1 MKLNHLFF
9 AAAAAV
15 LAFAACEPQEK
26 IDVPDLQVT
35 PSSIS
40 FDAGASSQTVTL
52 TATRDWTVSGAPE
65 WLAFDPA
72 GGKASDAS
80 QTVTITAMANSGYNR
95 STDVTFTIGLMKA
108 YVHVDQTGEKGVK
121 DNGKGTLESPFTV
134 EGVKAYI
141 DGLDNPSAAS
151 PDKVYIKGKITRI
164 NDKGTYGESGTFSN
178 ATFYISDDGTTDN
191 EFYCYRIAYL
201 GNKKFSTGQTDIKV
215 GDEVIVY
222 GNVILYGTSNPVYET
237 SQGTAYLYSLN
248 GETGPGSVP
257 AGDPKGTGA
266 KDDPYNVAAALNA
279 VKDLTWTSTS
289 VYDKV
294 GPFYVKGK
302 ISRIADKGTYG
313 ESGTY
318 SNATFY
324 ISDDGSTDNEFYCYR
339 ISYLANKK
347 YAAGQTDIKVG
358 DEVVIYG
365 ELMNYR
371 SDTPETVQG
380 SAYLYSL
387 NGDTGSGGDTPGPS
401 GEAKGTGTKD
411 DPFNSVA
418 AANAVKNLTWT
429 SNDTY
434 ETTGE
439 VYVKGKI
446 SKIASKGTFGE
457 SGTYGNAS
465 FYISDDGTSKD
476 EFYCYRI
483 LYLGNEKYT
492 SGTDIKVG
500 DEVVVCG
507 QLMNYQGKTPE
518 TVAGKA
524 HLYSLNGQTAGG
536 GDTPPA
542 GETDHGATT
551 VAAFLAAAE
560 STSDWYELTGVIS
573 GLKEGDQFGNFDLTD
588 DSGTVYVYGVLST
601 KGGDKKKFQELV
613 SQYGI
618 KDGGTITIKANRGSF
633 QGKDEAVNAYFISYK
648 GGGDTPPAG
657 ETDHGATAISA
668 FLTAAESTSDWY
680 ELTGVISNLK
690 EGDQFGNFDLTDD
703 SGTVYVYGV
712 LSTKGGEKK
721 KFQELVSQYGIKDG
735 GTITIKANRGSFQG
749 KDEAVN
755 AYFISYKGGGDT
767 PPGPSGSGSGTLADP
782 YTPAGAI
789 AAVANLTWTSNTD
802 YQKTDKVY
810 VKGKISKIA
819 NNGTYTQGG
828 TYGNASYYISA
839 DGTENEEFY
848 IFRSLYFNGEKYT
861 SGTDIKVG
869 DEVIV
874 YGALMN
880 YQGKTPET
888 VANESYLYSLNG
900 ATTGGGD
907 SGQGQGGGETG
918 GDVSFNTNATAQT
931 WSSETDDTYGSGF
944 SSTTKDVKVGYYKYK
959 SSSNAVEPK
968 ESEVRIY
975 KNSALVVTAPSGKK
989 IKKLV
994 ITTPSTE
1001 NGKYCVD
1008 MTGVEGGGNGKAE
1021 VSALTVTWTGS
1032 ASKVVLQADGGQV
1045 RMSSIA
1051 LEFE

>member
-65 WLAFDPA
+65 WLAFDPS

-178 ATFYISDDGTTDN
+178 ATFYISDDGTTEN

-201 GNKKFSTGQTDIKV
+201 GNKKYSTGQTDIKV

-294 GPFYVKGK
+294 GPYYVKGK

-429 SNDTY
+429 SNDNY

-446 SKIASKGTFGE
+446 SRIADKGTFGE
-457 SGTYGNAS
+457 SGSYGNAS
-465 FYISDDGTSKD
+465 FYVSDDGTQKD
-476 EFYCYRI
+476 EFYCFRI
-483 LYLGNEKYT
+483 LYLGNAKYT

-507 QLMNYQGKTPE
+507 QLMNYKGNTPE

-524 HLYSLNGQTAGG
+524 YLYSLNGQTAGG
-536 GDTPPA
+536 GDTPGGDT
-542 GETDHGATT
+542 GEVKAVT
-551 VAAFLAAAE
+551 VSAFLATAE
-560 STSDWYELTGVIS
+560 SETQVYELVGTIGGNINTTY
-573 GLKEGDQFGNFDLTD
+573 GNFDLTD
-588 DSGTVYVYGVLST
+588 DSGTVYVYGLTATNLGYGAKNDKSFESLGL
-601 KGGDKKKFQELV
+601 KEGDK
-613 SQYGI
+613 I
-618 KDGGTITIKANRGSF
+618 KIRGYHGSF
-633 QGKDEAVNAYFISYK
+633 TDKSTGVKKDEVVYAWFIEK
-648 GGGDTPPAG
+648 IGGGDTPGGDTGDVKAV
-657 ETDHGATAISA
+657 TVSA
-668 FLTAAESTSDWY
+668 FLAAAESETQVY
-680 ELTGVISNLK
+680 ELVGTIGGSINSTY
-690 EGDQFGNFDLTDD
+690 GNFDLTDD
-703 SGTVYVYGV
+703 SGTVYVYG
-712 LSTKGGEKK
+712 LTATNLG
-721 KFQELVSQYGIKDG
+721 YGAKNDKSYASLGLNEGDKVKIRG
-735 GTITIKANRGSFQG
+735 YRGSFTDKSTG
-749 KDEAVN
+749 VKKDEVVYAW
-755 AYFISYKGGGDT
+755 FIEKV
-767 PPGPSGSGSGTLADP
+767 GSGG
-782 YTPAGAI
+782 
-789 AAVANLTWTSNTD
+789 
-802 YQKTDKVY
+802 
-810 VKGKISKIA
+810 
-819 NNGTYTQGG
+819 
-828 TYGNASYYISA
+828 
-839 DGTENEEFY
+839 
-848 IFRSLYFNGEKYT
+848 
-861 SGTDIKVG
+861 
-869 DEVIV
+869 
-874 YGALMN
+874 
-880 YQGKTPET
+880 
-888 VANESYLYSLNG
+888 
-900 ATTGGGD
+900 
-907 SGQGQGGGETG
+907 GQGQG
-918 GDVSFNTNATAQT
+918 
-931 WSSETDDTYGSGF
+931 
-944 SSTTKDVKVGYYKYK
+944 
-959 SSSNAVEPK
+959 
-968 ESEVRIY
+968 
-975 KNSALVVTAPSGKK
+975 
-989 IKKLV
+989 
-994 ITTPSTE
+994 
-1001 NGKYCVD
+1001 
-1008 MTGVEGGGNGKAE
+1008 EGGGEATGAFASN
-1021 VSALTVTWTGS
+1021 VTWTLDSSAYTQDATVNGTAGVSILKLGTGSKYGS
-1032 ASKVVLQADGGQV
+1032 ATITLPSASSKLSFYAVSWNNATVADLVFKVDGKEVKKVTPAANSGLAGNPTYTITVSDSDYFTIDLGTDVTTVTVETSGGYRAAIFGVQAK
-1045 RMSSIA
+1045 
-1051 LEFE
+1051 

>member
-1 MKLNHLFF
+1 MKLKHLFF

-15 LAFAACEPQEK
+15 LAFAACEPEET
-26 IDVPDLQVT
+26 IGVPDLQVT
-35 PSSIS
+35 PSSVS
-40 FDAGASSQTVTL
+40 FQAGASSQTVTL

-65 WLAFDPA
+65 WLAFDPSS
-72 GGKASDAS
+72 GKASDGS

-121 DNGKGTLESPFTV
+121 DNGKGTAESPFTI

-141 DGLDNPSAAS
+141 DGLANPSAES
-151 PDKVYIKGKITRI
+151 PEQVYIKGKISEIKEAYT
-164 NDKGTYGESGTFSN
+164 TQYGNG
-178 ATFYISDDGTTDN
+178 TFYITDEDGTET
-191 EFYCYRIAYL
+191 FYVYRAYYL
-201 GNKKFSTGQTDIKV
+201 GNKKFSSKDKQIEV
-215 GDEVIVY
+215 GDEVVIC
-222 GNVILYGTSNPVYET
+222 GNVYLFGSSSPVYET
-237 SQGTAYLYSLN
+237 VTNKAYLYSLN
-248 GETGPGSVP
+248 GETGSGGAP

-266 KDDPYNVAAALNA
+266 KDDPFNVAAALNA
-279 VKDLTWTSTS
+279 VKDLGWTSNS
-289 VYDKV
+289 SYDKV
-294 GPFYVKGK
+294 GPYYVKGK
-302 ISRIADKGTYG
+302 ISKIADKGTYG

-339 ISYLANKK
+339 ISYLGNKK
-347 YAAGQTDIKVG
+347 YVAGQTDIKEG

-387 NGDTGSGGDTPGPS
+387 NGDTGSGGDTPPGPS

-429 SNDTY
+429 SNDSY

-446 SKIASKGTFGE
+446 SRIASKGTFGE

-465 FYISDDGTSKD
+465 FYISEDGTQTN
-476 EFYCYRI
+476 EFYCFRI

-507 QLMNYQGKTPE
+507 QLMNYKGNTPE

-524 HLYSLNGQTAGG
+524 YLYSLNGQT
-536 GDTPPA
+536 
-542 GETDHGATT
+542 
-551 VAAFLAAAE
+551 
-560 STSDWYELTGVIS
+560 S
-573 GLKEGDQFGNFDLTD
+573 G
-588 DSGTVYVYGVLST
+588 
-601 KGGDKKKFQELV
+601 
-613 SQYGI
+613 
-618 KDGGTITIKANRGSF
+618 
-633 QGKDEAVNAYFISYK
+633 
-648 GGGDTPPAG
+648 
-657 ETDHGATAISA
+657 
-668 FLTAAESTSDWY
+668 
-680 ELTGVISNLK
+680 
-690 EGDQFGNFDLTDD
+690 
-703 SGTVYVYGV
+703 
-712 LSTKGGEKK
+712 
-721 KFQELVSQYGIKDG
+721 
-735 GTITIKANRGSFQG
+735 
-749 KDEAVN
+749 
-755 AYFISYKGGGDT
+755 GGGDT
-767 PPGPSGSGSGTLADP
+767 PPGPSGSGSGTVADP

-789 AAVANLTWTSNTD
+789 AAVANLTWTDNKTYDKTEKVYVKGKISRIASKGTYGESGDYGNASYYISADGTENEEFYIFRSLYFNGEKYTSGTDIKVGDEVIVFGALMNYQGKTPETVAGENYLYSLNGQTSGGGGDTPPSGDGSGTLNNPYTPAQAIAAVANLTWTSNTEYD
-802 YQKTDKVY
+802 KTDKVY

-880 YQGKTPET
+880 YKGNTPET
-888 VANESYLYSLNG
+888 VANENWLYSLNG
-900 ATTGGGD
+900 ATSGGSGD
-907 SGQGQGGGETG
+907 SGQGQGQGGGETTG
-918 GDVSFNTNATAQT
+918 TFASNVSWTSGSDGAYNEKATVNGTADVPVLKLGT
-931 WSSETDDTYGSGF
+931 SSKTGTSTLTLPDGSTSLTF
-944 SSTTKDVKVGYYKYK
+944 Y
-959 SSSNAVEPK
+959 
-968 ESEVRIY
+968 
-975 KNSALVVTAPSGKK
+975 ALSWKGK
-989 IKKLV
+989 
-994 ITTPSTE
+994 P
-1001 NGKYCVD
+1001 
-1008 MTGVEGGGNGKAE
+1008 
-1021 VSALTVTWTGS
+1021 
-1032 ASKVVLQADGGQV
+1032 SKVVFSVNGEQVGSVEPAANDGLSNSSPYTLTVSDSDKYTVTFPASSTLTVETSGSNTRVALFGVQAK
-1045 RMSSIA
+1045 
-1051 LEFE
+1051 

>member
-1 MKLNHLFF
+1 MKLKHLFF

-15 LAFAACEPQEK
+15 LAFAACEPEET
-26 IDVPDLQVT
+26 IGVPDLQVT
-35 PSSIS
+35 PSSVS
-40 FDAGASSQTVTL
+40 FQAGASSQTVTL
-52 TATRDWTVSGAPE
+52 TASRDWTVSGAPE
-65 WLAFDPA
+65 WLAFDPSS
-72 GGKASDAS
+72 GKASDGS

-121 DNGKGTLESPFTV
+121 DNGKGTVESPFSV

-141 DGLDNPSAAS
+141 DGLDNPSVVS
-151 PDKVYIKGKITRI
+151 PDKVYIKGKISRI

-201 GNKKFSTGQTDIKV
+201 GNKKYSSGQTDIQV
-215 GDEVIVY
+215 GDEVVVY
-222 GNVILYGTSNPVYET
+222 GNVILYGSSNPVYET

-266 KDDPYNVAAALNA
+266 KDDPFNVAAALNA
-279 VKDLTWTSTS
+279 VKDLGWTSNS
-289 VYDKV
+289 SYDKV

-324 ISDDGSTDNEFYCYR
+324 ISDDGSTNNEFYCYR
-339 ISYLANKK
+339 ISYLGNKK
-347 YAAGQTDIKVG
+347 FSAGQTDIQVG
-358 DEVVIYG
+358 DEVIIYG

-387 NGDTGSGGDTPGPS
+387 NGNTGGGGDTPPGPS
-401 GEAKGTGTKD
+401 GEAKGTGTKE
-411 DPFNSVA
+411 DPFNPVG

-429 SNDTY
+429 SNDSY

-446 SKIASKGTFGE
+446 SRIASKGTFGE

-465 FYISDDGTSKD
+465 FYISEDGTQTN
-476 EFYCYRI
+476 EFYCFRI

-500 DEVVVCG
+500 DEVIVCG
-507 QLMNYQGKTPE
+507 QLMNYKGNTPE

-524 HLYSLNGQTAGG
+524 FLYSLNGQTSGG
-536 GDTPPA
+536 
-542 GETDHGATT
+542 
-551 VAAFLAAAE
+551 
-560 STSDWYELTGVIS
+560 
-573 GLKEGDQFGNFDLTD
+573 
-588 DSGTVYVYGVLST
+588 
-601 KGGDKKKFQELV
+601 
-613 SQYGI
+613 
-618 KDGGTITIKANRGSF
+618 
-633 QGKDEAVNAYFISYK
+633 
-648 GGGDTPPAG
+648 
-657 ETDHGATAISA
+657 
-668 FLTAAESTSDWY
+668 
-680 ELTGVISNLK
+680 
-690 EGDQFGNFDLTDD
+690 
-703 SGTVYVYGV
+703 
-712 LSTKGGEKK
+712 
-721 KFQELVSQYGIKDG
+721 
-735 GTITIKANRGSFQG
+735 
-749 KDEAVN
+749 
-755 AYFISYKGGGDT
+755 GGGDT
-767 PPGPSGSGSGTLADP
+767 PPGPSGNGSGTLSDP

-802 YQKTDKVY
+802 YQKTEKVYVKGKISKIANKGTYGESGDYGNASYYISADGTENGEFQIFRSLYFNGEKYTSGTDIKVGDEVIVYGALMNYKGTTPETVAGENWLYSLNGATSGGGGGDTPPSGDGSGTLNNPYTPAQAIAAVANLTWTSNTEYDKTDKVY

-880 YQGKTPET
+880 YKGNTPET
-888 VANESYLYSLNG
+888 VANENWLYSLNG
-900 ATTGGGD
+900 ATSGGSGD
-907 SGQGQGGGETG
+907 SGQGQGQGGGEATG
-918 GDVSFNTNATAQT
+918 TFASNVSWTSGTDGAYNEKATVNGTADVPVLKLGT
-931 WSSETDDTYGSGF
+931 SSKTGTSTLTLPDGSTSLTFYALSWKGKPSKVVF
-944 SSTTKDVKVGYYKYK
+944 SVNGEQVG
-959 SSSNAVEPK
+959 SVEPAANDGL
-968 ESEVRIY
+968 S
-975 KNSALVVTAPSGKK
+975 NSSPYT
-989 IKKLV
+989 
-994 ITTPSTE
+994 
-1001 NGKYCVD
+1001 
-1008 MTGVEGGGNGKAE
+1008 
-1021 VSALTVTWTGS
+1021 LTVTDSDKYTVTFPASSTLTVETTGS
-1032 ASKVVLQADGGQV
+1032 NTRVALFGVQAK
-1045 RMSSIA
+1045 
-1051 LEFE
+1051 

>member
-1 MKLNHLFF
+1 MKLKHLFF

-15 LAFAACEPQEK
+15 LAFAACEQEEP
-26 IDVPDLQVT
+26 IGVPDLQVT
-35 PSSIS
+35 PSSVS
-40 FDAGASSQTVTL
+40 FQAGASSQTVTL

-65 WLAFDPA
+65 WLAFDPSS
-72 GGKASDAS
+72 GKASDGS

-95 STDVTFTIGLMKA
+95 SADVTFTIGLMKA
-108 YVHVDQTGEKGVK
+108 YVHVDQTGDKGVK
-121 DNGKGTLESPFTV
+121 DNGKGTLESPFSV

-141 DGLDNPSAAS
+141 DGLENPSVAS

-164 NDKGTYGESGTFSN
+164 NDKGTYGESGTYSN

-201 GNKKFSTGQTDIKV
+201 GNKKFSAGQTDIQV
-215 GDEVIVY
+215 GDEVVVY
-222 GNVILYGTSNPVYET
+222 GNVILYGSSNPVYET

-257 AGDPKGTGA
+257 TGDPKGTGA

-279 VKDLTWTSTS
+279 VKDLGWTSTS
-289 VYDKV
+289 SYDKV

-324 ISDDGSTDNEFYCYR
+324 ISDDGSTNNEFYCYR

-347 YAAGQTDIKVG
+347 YSAGQTDIKVG
-358 DEVVIYG
+358 DEVIIYG

-387 NGDTGSGGDTPGPS
+387 NGDTGSGDTPPGPS

-411 DPFNSVA
+411 DPYNSVA
-418 AANAVKNLTWT
+418 ATNAVKNLTWT
-429 SNDTY
+429 STDSY

-446 SKIASKGTFGE
+446 SRIANNGTFTQG
-457 SGTYGNAS
+457 GTYGNAS
-465 FYISDDGTSKD
+465 FYISEDGSQTD
-476 EFYCYRI
+476 EFYCFRI

-500 DEVVVCG
+500 DEVIVCG
-507 QLMNYQGKTPE
+507 QLMNYRNDTPE

-524 HLYSLNGQTAGG
+524 YLYSLNGQTSGG
-536 GDTPPA
+536 
-542 GETDHGATT
+542 
-551 VAAFLAAAE
+551 
-560 STSDWYELTGVIS
+560 
-573 GLKEGDQFGNFDLTD
+573 
-588 DSGTVYVYGVLST
+588 
-601 KGGDKKKFQELV
+601 
-613 SQYGI
+613 
-618 KDGGTITIKANRGSF
+618 
-633 QGKDEAVNAYFISYK
+633 
-648 GGGDTPPAG
+648 
-657 ETDHGATAISA
+657 
-668 FLTAAESTSDWY
+668 
-680 ELTGVISNLK
+680 
-690 EGDQFGNFDLTDD
+690 
-703 SGTVYVYGV
+703 
-712 LSTKGGEKK
+712 
-721 KFQELVSQYGIKDG
+721 
-735 GTITIKANRGSFQG
+735 
-749 KDEAVN
+749 
-755 AYFISYKGGGDT
+755 GGGDT

-789 AAVANLTWTSNTD
+789 AAVANLTWTDKDNYD
-802 YQKTDKVY
+802 KTDKVY

-880 YQGKTPET
+880 YRNDTPET
-888 VANESYLYSLNG
+888 VANENWLYSLNGQTSGGGGGDTPPGPSGDGNGTLADPYTPAGAIAAVANLTWTDKDNYDKTDKVYVKGKISKIANNGTYTQGGTYGNASYYISADGTENEEFYIFRSLYFNGEKYTSGTDIKVGDEVIVYGALMNYRNDTPETVANENWLYSLNG
-900 ATTGGGD
+900 ATSGGSGD
-907 SGQGQGGGETG
+907 SGQGGGGGEETG
-918 GDVSFNTNATAQT
+918 DFTSNVSWTSGTDSSYDEKATVNGTANVAVLKLGT
-931 WSSETDDTYGSGF
+931 GSKTG
-944 SSTTKDVKVGYYKYK
+944 SSTLTLPEGSTSLTFYALSWKDKPSKAVFKVNGTEVA
-959 SSSNAVEPK
+959 SVEPAANSGLSNK
-968 ESEVRIY
+968 EPY
-975 KNSALVVTAPSGKK
+975 T
-989 IKKLV
+989 
-994 ITTPSTE
+994 
-1001 NGKYCVD
+1001 
-1008 MTGVEGGGNGKAE
+1008 
-1021 VSALTVTWTGS
+1021 LTVTDSDKYTITFSATSTLTVETSGS
-1032 ASKVVLQADGGQV
+1032 NTRVAIFGIQAK
-1045 RMSSIA
+1045 
-1051 LEFE
+1051 